1 MTLPDFLI
9 PMAMQDT
16 PGGRRGPALPGCTFG
31 RIIAS
36 VGLTIRLAE

>member
-1 MTLPDFLI
+1 MTLPDFLL

-16 PGGRRGPALPGCTFG
+16 PGGRRGTELPGCTFG

-36 VGLTIRLAE
+36 VGLAIRLAE